1 MNLNSMK
8 ISPVKAIILGKAIEF
23 YKSDDFADWA
33 SPRHG
38 RLRAFI
44 VSITAAAILYW
55 LIKSAV
61 KQPADNYWM

>member
-1 MNLNSMK
+1 MK
-8 ISPVKAIILGKAIEF
+8 KTSTHINPVKAIILGKAIEF

-38 RLRAFI
+38 RFRAFI